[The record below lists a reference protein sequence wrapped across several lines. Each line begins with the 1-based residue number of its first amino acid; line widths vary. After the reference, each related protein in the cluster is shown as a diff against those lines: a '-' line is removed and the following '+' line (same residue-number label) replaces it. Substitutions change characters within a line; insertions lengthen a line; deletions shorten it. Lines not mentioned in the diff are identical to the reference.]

1 MIENK
6 KYYDIEVDALF
17 EKGCTTIDD
26 CFYLK
31 DLKQRKLFIDDEIC
45 QETIFDITRHILQF
59 NKEDRDIPVE
69 ERQPILLYISSST
82 TVGNK
87 SDIILGDVFVL
98 IVALGILIELSM
110 IACLYD
116 VD

>member
-31 DLKQRKLFIDDEIC
+31 FY
-45 QETIFDITRHILQF
+45 F
-59 NKEDRDIPVE
+59 
-69 ERQPILLYISSST
+69 ILL
-82 TVGNK
+82 K
-87 SDIILGDVFVL
+87 K
-98 IVALGILIELSM
+98 
-110 IACLYD
+110 
-116 VD
+116 